1 MSAAELL
8 ATMSICLVSAV
19 LVCSG
24 LGKLATPRHARQLF
38 MALLPVRRGTAL
50 SLVRAVAAVEA
61 VVGAALLVPAGRPAA
76 AAATAALGAGFAAAG
91 LAGRQRGTTLPC
103 GCFGRPEGRPLGV
116 RNVLIGLALVGFGT
130 ALLLTS
136 PAALPA
142 DRMAVVAASLVA
154 GMALLLWRG
163 MVVDLVRPPTR
174 PAGAE
179 LSKEIAG

>member
-1 MSAAELL
+1 MSATQLL
-8 ATMSICLVSAV
+8 ATASTCLVSAV

-24 LGKLATPRHARQLF
+24 LGKLATPKHARQLF
-38 MALLPVRRGTAL
+38 TELLRVRRSTAL
-50 SLVRAVAAVEA
+50 TLVRAVAVVETA
-61 VVGAALLVPAGRPAA
+61 VGAALLVPAGRPAA

-91 LAGRQRGTTLPC
+91 LVGWQRRTTLPC
-103 GCFGRPEGRPLGV
+103 GCFGRPESRPLGA
-116 RNVLIGLALVGFGT
+116 RNVLVGLALVGFGVV
-130 ALLLTS
+130 LLLES

-163 MVVDLVRPPTR
+163 MVVDLVRPRTR

-179 LSKEIAG
+179 LTKEIAG